1 MHWHK
6 LYLRFDLICG
16 AVEIADLL
24 RQRNIDSHLPEA
36 AMILIFKNGSYCFP
50 NLLYAAIAK
59 YHIDAKTTTLLF
71 REVLNNF

>member
-50 NLLYAAIAK
+50 NLLYAIAK
-59 YHIDAKTTTLLF
+59 YRINAKTTALLF